1 MYFLKVHFKYNFSQL
16 ISRKAYMLQESWQH
30 ASCLP
35 AWLRKDFKYLP
46 SPVVLMIFV
55 FCLPQPSSS
64 WAGNFIAKES
74 LLIWGSSWKW
84 VLLWV
89 KNKEL
94 HDVSFF
100 SSVYQ
105 NHPEGLLK
113 NSDCWP
119 PCCGISDPVSL
130 EQDRKYAF
138 IVGSQLM
145 LIYWSRDHT
154 LKTTPY
160 VIIWNICI
168 HTINLGRSFVS

>member
-105 NHPEGLLK
+105 NHPEGLFKKLRLLASMLWNFWSSKPRAGPWIRIYSRFSADANILVQRPHFK
-113 NSDCWP
+113 NY
-119 PCCGISDPVSL
+119 SL
-130 EQDRKYAF
+130 CNTMKH
-138 IVGSQLM
+138 L
-145 LIYWSRDHT
+145 H
-154 LKTTPY
+154 PY
-160 VIIWNICI
+160 
-168 HTINLGRSFVS
+168 H